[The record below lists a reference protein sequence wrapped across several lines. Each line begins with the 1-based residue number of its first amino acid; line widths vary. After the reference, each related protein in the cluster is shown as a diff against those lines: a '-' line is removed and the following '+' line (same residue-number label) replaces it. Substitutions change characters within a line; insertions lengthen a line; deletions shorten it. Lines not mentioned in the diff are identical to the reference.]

1 MSSIKRPLLLSLG
14 LILTTTLAAQAHT
27 LRVLVNR
34 PVVEQGAKGT
44 VYLSYGHLLPVDE
57 LIDAEALALLQL
69 HTPTGSVK
77 PLRTSGKSLHANEV
91 IFDEPGLYQAA
102 TARKPLV
109 YSTYTD
115 ASGKQAF
122 ARVPKSELKLPEG
135 GKLLLGTKGHQYSK
149 ALILSGEALGPS
161 PAPLGHKLEI
171 VVESQLGKQGYSADQ
186 PIKARVLFQ
195 GKPLAGVKV
204 DAASTTLSP
213 DGLPET
219 AAETDSDGRVT
230 LELPEPGIWV
240 LNVTY
245 KFDSAPGDRQ
255 AFDIESY
262 VATFAI
268 PIAEEK

>member
-1 MSSIKRPLLLSLG
+1 MNSIKRPLLLSLG
-14 LILTTTLAAQAHT
+14 LVLATALATQAHT

-34 PVVEQGAKGT
+34 PVVEQGKKGT

-77 PLRTSGKSLHANEV
+77 PLAMTGKSLHANEV

-102 TARKPLV
+102 TARKPLI
-109 YSTYTD
+109 YCTYTD
-115 ASGKQAF
+115 ASGKPAF
-122 ARVPKSELKLPEG
+122 ARVPKSEFKLPEG
-135 GKLLLGTKGHQYSK
+135 GKFVLGAKGHQYSK
-149 ALILSGEALGPS
+149 ALILCGETSSQA
-161 PAPLGHKLEI
+161 PAPLGHTLEI
-171 VVESQLGKQGYSADQ
+171 VVESQPGKQGYSADA
-186 PIKARVLFQ
+186 PVKARVLFQ

-219 AAETDSDGRVT
+219 AAETDSEGRVT
-230 LELPEPGIWV
+230 LELPEPGTWI

-245 KFDSAPGDRQ
+245 KRDSAPADRQ

-268 PIAEEK
+268 PIAEDK